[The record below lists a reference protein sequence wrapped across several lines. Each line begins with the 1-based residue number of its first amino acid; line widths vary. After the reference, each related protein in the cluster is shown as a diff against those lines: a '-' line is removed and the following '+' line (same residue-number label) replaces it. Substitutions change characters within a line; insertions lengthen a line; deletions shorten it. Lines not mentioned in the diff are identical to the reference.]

1 MTVGEINNQ
10 INILFTNTEN
20 LVQSIIGKKLYG
32 DVKSFAACHP
42 FIFTAIFAVGIFS
55 SVPLLFFLGF
65 VVITLFI
72 AFICFLCIEGSL
84 IAIGGL
90 IFIGVTSFIAAIV
103 VSILSAVA
111 SAYWIIQKIRYVSKS
126 VRCQVMSAP
135 QSPDSSEVPGDIND
149 NKNL

>member
-20 LVQSIIGKKLYG
+20 LVQSIVGKKLYG
-32 DVKSFAACHP
+32 DVKYFAVCHP
-42 FIFTAIFAVGIFS
+42 FIFTAIFAVSVFS

-103 VSILSAVA
+103 VSVLSAVA
-111 SAYWIIQKIRYVSKS
+111 SAYWIIQKIRFMSKS
-126 VRCQVMSAP
+126 VRCQVISAP
-135 QSPDSSEVPGDIND
+135 QSP
-149 NKNL
+149 